1 MYISVNLEG
10 DEKYFLGG
18 ELLLLGKLTNC
29 GWKILG
35 GGGKGYFWGELI
47 LGDSVRCVKSAKKI
61 YLYIPRFPP
70 QKFQGMYLEL
80 GLEAAYGPTG
90 LVHCVLLLQAGLN
103 LPEVHYLL
111 QY

>member
-1 MYISVNLEG
+1 M
-10 DEKYFLGG
+10 
-18 ELLLLGKLTNC
+18 
-29 GWKILG
+29 
-35 GGGKGYFWGELI
+35 
-47 LGDSVRCVKSAKKI
+47 RCVKSAKKI

-111 QY
+111 QFLKQIGKLGLLVSCTAILGASFHFQQNQEGKQRPEQRTRR